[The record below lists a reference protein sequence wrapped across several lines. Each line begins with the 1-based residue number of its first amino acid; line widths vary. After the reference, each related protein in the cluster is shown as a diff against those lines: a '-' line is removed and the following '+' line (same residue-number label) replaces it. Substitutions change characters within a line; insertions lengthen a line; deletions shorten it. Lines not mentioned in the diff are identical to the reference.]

1 MNLLIDDGWRIAQ
14 VRVIYAPEP
23 KPSERL
29 TWRIVCRESDRDA
42 DTEKTLALFPLPGA
56 IVPPPPARIEKLI
69 SIFDL
74 LNFAA
79 RRCARAFDPDK
90 ERDALAVLSEDVKCW
105 TGTTLPDAALTGLL
119 RLVHDE
125 LATDDEGRP
134 PTQYFNGLDHVRL
147 VKFVEAIATAT
158 GETVNGI
165 RRKMLAAQV
174 KKSFVDLPDADSIQY
189 LAFFK
194 TKSDSQA
201 IPVEYYIV
209 DDWSVEDRSRVEP
222 HARLEP
228 LAADRQFRAEMKALL
243 AAHEKESA
251 ARHAELLEMIKTR
264 PTVDNNAIASTVQRK
279 LAPTIRAAGTK
290 VAAEVHRIAHRGI
303 EKAKKNTKPR
313 DRRATY
319 FKDEM
324 CKILVHDGKEIRLTP
339 HEADVVFEYGRRH
352 TEEDKECAPFKDV
365 CDALRIKGRKP
376 SHVFRRNARKDRPL
390 DVFRLIFQPCE
401 SSDSYALRIWPLTV
415 Q

>member
-1 MNLLIDDGWRIAQ
+1 MNLLIYDGWRIAQ

-56 IVPPPPARIEKLI
+56 IVPTPPARIEKLI

-174 KKSFVDLPDADSIQY
+174 KSFVDLPDADSIQY
-189 LAFFK
+189 LAVFK
-194 TKSDSQA
+194 TESDSRA

-222 HARLEP
+222 NARLKP
-228 LAADRQFRAEMKALL
+228 LAADRLFRAEVKALL
-243 AAHEKESA
+243 AAQEKESA
-251 ARHAELLEMIKTR
+251 ARHAELLETIKTEIASAVVKQLAPLIANLSESDKKIAAA
-264 PTVDNNAIASTVQRK
+264 PTTATLPDKQIEVTEVLLWKVQREIENDLEPGYRIQPGANAIFSAYCRDHLGNADIARK
-279 LAPTIRAAGTK
+279 LK
-290 VAAEVHRIAHRGI
+290 CD
-303 EKAKKNTKPR
+303 EKLV
-313 DRRATY
+313 DRRLADLRQFLSVRFKLTLEAFRVDTALWQAANRELATAHECNA
-319 FKDEM
+319 K
-324 CKILVHDGKEIRLTP
+324 LSGHDL
-339 HEADVVFEYGRRH
+339 AD
-352 TEEDKECAPFKDV
+352 
-365 CDALRIKGRKP
+365 
-376 SHVFRRNARKDRPL
+376 
-390 DVFRLIFQPCE
+390 
-401 SSDSYALRIWPLTV
+401 
-415 Q
+415 